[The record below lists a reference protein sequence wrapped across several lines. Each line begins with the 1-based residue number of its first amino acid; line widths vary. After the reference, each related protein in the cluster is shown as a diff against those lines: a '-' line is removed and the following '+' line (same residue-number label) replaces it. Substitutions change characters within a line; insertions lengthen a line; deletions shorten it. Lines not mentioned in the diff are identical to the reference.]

1 MKAWVALLLA
11 WGLAA
16 VPSGAAE
23 PGTGPLRVVTLTTV
37 LTEIAQEVGG
47 GEVDV
52 TGLVQ
57 PGVDPHTFNPSPAD
71 VRLVVDADLVL
82 ASGLNLESYLD
93 RLVAS
98 VGPKG
103 RVVTV
108 GDGAPLVLS
117 ILRPG
122 GVGETDPHWWH
133 SIDNMRFAVELVRS
147 EFARLRPGSKEEFAR
162 NARAYERRLEDLR
175 TWVAQEVA
183 TLPAPRRQ
191 LVTSHDAFAYFG
203 HDYGFVVHPINGLS
217 SEGEADAKHL
227 AALIDLIR
235 GEKIRAIFAESTV
248 NPRLVE
254 NLLDETGARLGDTLY
269 GDGLGPPGS
278 GAETYDSMYRHNV
291 QAIVRGLSA
300 P

>member
-103 RVVTV
+103 RVVAV

-147 EFARLRPGSKEEFAR
+147 EFARLRPGSNEEFAR

>member
-1 MKAWVALLLA
+1 MRVLAALVLSC
-11 WGLAA
+11 GLAA
-16 VPSGAAE
+16 GNGRAAD
-23 PGTGPLRVVTLTTV
+23 PGTSPLRVVTLTTV
-37 LTEIAQEVGG
+37 LTEIAREVGG
-47 GEVDV
+47 DEVEV

-71 VRLVVDADLVL
+71 IRLVVDADLVL

-98 VGPKG
+98 AGPRG
-103 RVVTV
+103 HVVAV
-108 GDGAPLVLS
+108 GDAAPLVLS
-117 ILRPG
+117 IPSAG
-122 GVGETDPHWWH
+122 GVGEKDPHWWH
-133 SIDNMRFAVELVRS
+133 SIDDMRFAVELVRADFS
-147 EFARLRPGSKEEFAR
+147 RLRPASSDLFGR
-162 NARAYERRLEDLR
+162 NAAQYELRLEGLR
-175 TWVAQEVA
+175 TWVAREVA
-183 TLPAPRRQ
+183 TLPPARRQ
-191 LVTSHDAFAYFG
+191 LVTSHDAFGYFG

-235 GEKIRAIFAESTV
+235 REKIRAVFAESTV

-269 GDGLGPPGS
+269 GDGLGPSGS
-278 GAETYDSMYRHNV
+278 GAETYESMYRHNV
-291 QAIVRGLSA
+291 QAIVNGLTA